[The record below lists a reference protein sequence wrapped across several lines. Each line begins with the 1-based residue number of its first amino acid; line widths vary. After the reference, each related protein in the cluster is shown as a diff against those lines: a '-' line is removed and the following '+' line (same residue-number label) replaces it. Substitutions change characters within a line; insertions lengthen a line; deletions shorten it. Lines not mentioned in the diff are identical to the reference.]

1 MKTSRVSSPD
11 LQDFVG
17 WESRVATCS
26 GLGVQIYKMLC
37 VGSPDLQDFVGWE
50 SKTCKTWRI
59 VRIDLQDFV
68 GCEDRLAKL

>member
-1 MKTSRVSSPD
+1 MKTSRVLSPD

-17 WESRVATCS
+17 WESRFATCS
-26 GLGVQIYKMLC
+26 GLGVQICKMLW

-68 GCEDRLAKL
+68 GCEDRFAKL